1 MNKTNDKTEY
11 MLHTPLRKLIPSMA
25 LPTIAAMLMTTVYNL
40 TDTYFVSKLG
50 TYATGAVGVNA
61 SIDQIIMM
69 AGSFFAIGAASYVSR
84 LLGARRKEK
93 AEQILCACFLAALSV
108 GLLVLALGTLFMD
121 GLVRMLGATDNIL
134 VYAKQ
139 YATYVLIAAPFM
151 SSTFVLNQCL
161 RAEGAATRAMIGSVT
176 GAVVNIILDPI
187 FIFVL
192 DLGVA
197 GASMATAIS
206 KIISFVILIY
216 PYLARKTV
224 LRLFPGKLPVSG
236 ADAREVG
243 AMGSSSLLRNLLAIL
258 AAILLNNLAG
268 MYSES
273 ALAAVSVVNRI
284 SMLFLSVC
292 LGFGQGFQPVAG
304 FCWGAR
310 HYGRIKEAF
319 SFSIKVVLIGLTAFC
334 VVVFF
339 LAEPIIGLFTEKDRE
354 MLTLGILSLRSQC
367 IATPLHAV
375 AVVVNMLYVGIGK
388 GKGAA
393 FLSTARQGSCFIP
406 ILPVMVVFFGE
417 YGVAIVQAVADILA
431 AMLSLFFA
439 RKAMKEITEL
449 ANGSEL

>member
-1 MNKTNDKTEY
+1 MNKTTDKTEY
-11 MLHTPLRKLIPSMA
+11 MLHTPLRKLIPFMA

-50 TYATGAVGVNA
+50 TYATSAVGVNA

-84 LLGARRKEK
+84 LLGARQKEK
-93 AEQILCACFLAALSV
+93 AEQILCACFLAAVSV
-108 GLLVLALGTLFMD
+108 GLLVLVLGTLFMD
-121 GLVRMLGATDNIL
+121 GLVRMLGATNNIL
-134 VYAKQ
+134 AYAKQ

-161 RAEGAATRAMIGSVT
+161 RAEGAAARAMIGSVA
-176 GAVVNIILDPI
+176 GAVVNIVLDPI
-187 FIFVL
+187 FIFTL
-192 DLGVA
+192 EMGVA
-197 GASMATAIS
+197 GASIATAIS
-206 KIISFVILIY
+206 KVVSFAILIY
-216 PYLARKTV
+216 PYLTHKTV
-224 LRLFPGKLPVSG
+224 LRLFPGKLSVSRN
-236 ADAREVG
+236 DIRDVSS
-243 AMGSSSLLRNLLAIL
+243 MGSSSLSRNLLAIL

-284 SMLFLSVC
+284 SMLFLSLC

-304 FCWGAR
+304 FCWGAG
-310 HYGRIKEAF
+310 HYSRIKEAF

-334 VVVFF
+334 LVVFF
-339 LAEPIIGLFTEKDRE
+339 LAKPIIGLFTEGDSN
-354 MLTLGILSLRSQC
+354 MLVLGILSLRAQC

-388 GKGAA
+388 GKGAL

-406 ILPVMVVFFGE
+406 VLPLMVVFFGE
-417 YGVAIVQAVADILA
+417 YGVATVQAVADVLA
-431 AMLSLFFA
+431 AGVSLIFA
-439 RKAMKEITEL
+439 HKAMREITQL
-449 ANGSEL
+449 AG